1 MMIPQP
7 TPFEPMAAVV
17 VTAATIAPY
26 MIILIG
32 ERIHALSKKRKDNE
46 R

>member
-1 MMIPQP
+1 MIPAP
-7 TPFEPMAAVV
+7 TPFEPSAAVI
-17 VTAATIAPY
+17 VTAAWIAPY

-32 ERIHALSKKRKDNE
+32 ARIYALSKKRKDNE

>member
-1 MMIPQP
+1 MIPQP
-7 TPFEPMAAVV
+7 AQFEPVAAVV

-32 ERIHALSKKRKDNE
+32 ARIYALSKKRDKDE
-46 R
+46 

>member
-1 MMIPQP
+1 MLPAPAQ
-7 TPFEPMAAVV
+7 FEPLAAVV

-32 ERIHALSKKRKDNE
+32 ARIYALSKKRRDNE
-46 R
+46 